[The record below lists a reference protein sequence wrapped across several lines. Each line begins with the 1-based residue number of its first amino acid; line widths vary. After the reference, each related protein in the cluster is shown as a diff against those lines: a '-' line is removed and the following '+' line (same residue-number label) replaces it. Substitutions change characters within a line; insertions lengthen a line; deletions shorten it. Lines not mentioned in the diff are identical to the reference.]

1 MRLNAIDLF
10 SGCGGMSLGLEGAGF
25 NVLYANDINP
35 DALKTYRHNFPK
47 VLVECSDIA
56 KVDPRD
62 VKKRLG
68 GKKIHV
74 ISAGTPCQG
83 FSTSGRRNPNDP
95 RNKLFKQLLKF
106 VQVIKPEMF
115 VMENVSGLLS
125 MEAGNAFYRVTKSF
139 EDAGYHVV
147 HKMLSAAD
155 FGVPQNRKRVFIVG
169 TKNRARISEIL
180 PYAKTRKPVTV
191 KDAISDLEFL
201 DVNGKALQYR
211 RKPRT
216 SYQKMMRRRTST
228 FIQNHE
234 SARHSTMVQRRF
246 SKIPCG
252 MYGRDVLGNL
262 GTRKRDCYRLNPN
275 SPSNT
280 VTTLPE
286 DFVHYSKNRIPTVR
300 ELARLQSFPDSFV
313 FLGPRTTGGRRRKHE
328 CPQYTQVGNAVPP
341 LLAKEVFM
349 CLKRTIKKHR
359 KIPYNLPNVC

>member
-1 MRLNAIDLF
+1 MLDKMRLNAIDLF

-47 VLVECSDIA
+47 VMVECSDIA

-62 VKKRLG
+62 VKKRLK

-106 VQVIKPEMF
+106 VEVIKPEMF

-125 MEAGNAFYRVTKSF
+125 MEAGNAFNRIAKSF
-139 EDAGYHVV
+139 ERAGYRVM
-147 HKMLSAAD
+147 HKMLLAAD
-155 FGVPQNRKRVFIVG
+155 FGVPQNRRRVFIVG
-169 TKNRARISEIL
+169 MKIRAGTSEIF
-180 PYAKTRKPVTV
+180 PHAKTKKYVTV

-201 DVNGKALQYR
+201 GINDNASQYR
-211 RKPRT
+211 YKPRT
-216 SYQKMMRRRTST
+216 KYQKIMRSRSSQ
-228 FIQNHE
+228 IHNHE
-234 SARHSTMVQRRF
+234 STKHSAMVQKRF
-246 SKIPCG
+246 SKIPVG
-252 MYGRDVLGNL
+252 MYGKDVLGNL
-262 GTRKRDCYRLNPN
+262 GTRKRDCYRMDPD

-286 DFVHYSKNRIPTVR
+286 DMVHYSKNRIPTVR
-300 ELARLQSFPDSFV
+300 ELARLQSFPDNFI
-313 FLGPRTTGGRRRKHE
+313 FLGPRTTGGRRRKRE

-341 LLAKEVFM
+341 LLAKEVFT
-349 CLKRTIKKHR
+349 CLKRAIKKR
-359 KIPYNLPNVC
+359 